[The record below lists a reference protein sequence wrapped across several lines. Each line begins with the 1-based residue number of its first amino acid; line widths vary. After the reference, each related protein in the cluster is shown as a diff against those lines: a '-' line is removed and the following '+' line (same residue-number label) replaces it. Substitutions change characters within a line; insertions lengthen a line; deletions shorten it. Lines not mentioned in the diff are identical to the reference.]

1 MSIGYLCKNKGK
13 IWIVESSKTT
23 IWSLDHQ
30 STKGANFYYYYFFKM
45 WNFSTFSSM
54 EMKDGFSICQGA
66 LTCIQQQPSSSP
78 QKVHRTSES
87 NLFEPFWHSNGL
99 PYFMHLLAFRRLFWA
114 SLSNSYRDF
123 ANLYVARRLRLPSC
137 ILVSTSKGIWGCY
150 RVASL
155 DGPSLIKEILRKWK
169 HNWATLLLSHC
180 IHPFHLPICLRMIW
194 YRKFQHRA

>member
-1 MSIGYLCKNKGK
+1 MKFLHIFVHGNERWIFNLSRSFDLYTTTTFFITSKGPSHFRIK
-13 IWIVESSKTT
+13 PLW
-23 IWSLDHQ
+23 
-30 STKGANFYYYYFFKM
+30 
-45 WNFSTFSSM
+45 
-54 EMKDGFSICQGA
+54 A
-66 LTCIQQQPSSSP
+66 LLLLILSP
-78 QKVHRTSES
+78 I
-87 NLFEPFWHSNGL
+87 WHSTGL

-180 IHPFHLPICLRMIW
+180 IHPFHLLICLRMIW